1 MKALFPLI
9 LFCLCCMFAHA
20 MEQPPRAIEDI
31 MESIIERN
39 PEADLEQLEQQLQDL
54 QQHPINLNTA
64 SPEQLSQLF
73 WLTPEQQEQILLYVY
88 HHPMQ
93 TLYELQLVPGLH
105 DYDIRN
111 LLPFVCLQGAAE
123 MPSLTQAMRGARH
136 ELLLRFDARH
146 IEQTPNDPYYGQ
158 IRYSM
163 RASDRIQLGAVLKRE
178 PGEIPNARSRYG
190 AYVELHDI
198 WKIRTIVAGDYRA
211 SFGLGLVMNASLP
224 ISKSFRT
231 TQLGLEEQGLRKY
244 SGASDDFLRGA
255 GVTMRFGPVDVSAF
269 YSARLPKA
277 RLWQQTAGLNM
288 QYRSERWRVGVTA
301 VEFWATDSVRVT
313 PMYYNA
319 LYFRGRQQLSLSADA
334 QYRYKRLSLLG
345 EVAVSENERWGVA
358 AIAGMRYAGSDYSLL
373 LLGRY
378 YSPYYDARYAST
390 FGEGSRVN
398 DESGV
403 YIGMDISR
411 FHHWKLNAY
420 LDFFFFEGPKYQ
432 IREPHTWG
440 YDLMMQALYLPSD
453 RWDMQ
458 LRWRNKRKGSRDMYG
473 VRWQLNNHWQSF
485 SLRTQIDANLSRE
498 SLSPLFLPNQVTGS
512 SSASSNAKLANL
524 GYGVSAFEQLEYRVS
539 KVPIVMQLRL
549 QGFYAPT
556 YSCRIYTYE
565 NDVLYSFSLPATYGI
580 GARYML
586 NMRYQITPMIALYLR
601 LSDTWYARQWA
612 ADHQSPTHKTD
623 IHFLFR
629 LRL

>member
-1 MKALFPLI
+1 MKTLCTVI
-9 LFCLCCMFAHA
+9 LFSLCCMLARA
-20 MEQPPRAIEDI
+20 MDDAPRAIEDI

-64 SPEQLSQLF
+64 SPELLSQLF

-111 LLPFVCLQGAAE
+111 LVPFVCLHTASE
-123 MPSLTQAMRGARH
+123 EPSLVQSIRRARH
-136 ELLLRFDARH
+136 ELLVRSDARH

-158 IRYSM
+158 IRYAM
-163 RASDRIQLGAVLKRE
+163 RAGNRFQLGAVFKRE

-244 SGASDDFLRGA
+244 CGTSDDFLRGA
-255 GVTMRFGPVDVSAF
+255 GVTMRFGLVDISAF
-269 YSARLPKA
+269 YSVRQPKKQ
-277 RLWQQTAGLNM
+277 LWQHTAGLNM
-288 QYRSERWRVGVTA
+288 QYHQERWRVGITA
-301 VEFWATDSVRVT
+301 IEFWSSDSLRLN

-319 LYFRGRQQLSLSADA
+319 LYFRGRQQVSLSADA
-334 QYRYKRLSLLG
+334 QYRYKRLCLLG
-345 EVAVSENERWGVA
+345 EVAVSENKQWGLA
-358 AIAGMRYAGSDYSLL
+358 AIGGMRFAGTDYSLL

-378 YSPYYDARYAST
+378 YSPYYDALYAST

-403 YIGMDISR
+403 YLGMDISR
-411 FHHWKLNAY
+411 WRHWKLTGY

-432 IREPHTWG
+432 IRETHTWG
-440 YDLMMQALYLPSD
+440 YDLMMQALYLPSE

-458 LRWRNKRKGSRDMYG
+458 LRWRNKRKGTRDIYG
-473 VRWQLNNHWQSF
+473 VRWQMNNHWRAF
-485 SLRTQIDANLSRE
+485 SLRTQVDANLSRE
-498 SLSPLFLPNQVTGS
+498 SLSPLRLPNH
-512 SSASSNAKLANL
+512 SADATVAASFAASDDL
-524 GYGVSAFEQLEYRVS
+524 GYAVSAFEQLEYRVR

-586 NMRYQITPMIALYLR
+586 NIRYEIASMLTLYLR

-612 ADHQSPTHKTD
+612 NDHQSPTHKTD
-623 IHFLFR
+623 IHLLLRMR
-629 LRL
+629 L